1 MKRIFTKA
9 LCLVCAGALALSL
22 AACGGKA
29 DSAASSTASSSAL
42 GSASDYDYQNFNYS
56 DGLDEKGYWEGIR
69 ALDYVTLPEDFASVA
84 IKRSDVEPTSE
95 EVEEQISDLLS
106 QYSSTE
112 HITDRAA
119 ADGDTVDINYVGS
132 VNNVEFTG
140 GSAENYDLTL
150 GSGTF
155 IDGFED
161 QIIGHKPGETF
172 DVSVTFPD
180 GYSDS
185 TDANGNTVTLSGQK
199 AVFTVVLNYI
209 SERVL
214 PELTD
219 SWVASTF
226 GTSNNIYTVEAL
238 RAYYQD
244 QLYTS
249 NLNTAVMDDLLENST
264 FKSIPQQ
271 VMDYQVNQCLNY
283 YSTLAGYYGYDL
295 DGLVQNLLGYENTDA
310 MLAHLE
316 SNLEDYSK
324 EALLYQAVAESL
336 DITPT
341 QEQLDAYSDYKDTYG
356 QNYCTMV
363 ALMGLGANTTDIAI
377 YPRTSTDSAGADL
390 TGQKTYTL
398 HFDALPPTVGNGFWS
413 VTAYGEDNFLIDNPI
428 SRYCVNDR
436 SGLHR
441 NPDGSIDVTLSKD
454 APEDTTNWLPVSDE
468 KFHLFLRIY
477 KPDWTALDSFP
488 PPVISVK

>member
-1 MKRIFTKA
+1 MLGAATRAVALRSNAGEVIPYYYSHCIRTPSPFPPIFRLFALSGPQKSDKGRREYGNFAKNFSFSFLPDIIEVVFRTTGKIPVYQQEGILLKRIFTKA

-84 IKRSDVEPTSE
+84 IKRSDIEPTSE
-95 EVEEQISDLLS
+95 EVEEQISNLLS

-119 ADGDTVDINYVGS
+119 ADGDTVNINYVGS

-172 DVSVTFPD
+172 DVNVTFPD

-185 TDANGNTVTLSGQK
+185 TDASGNAVKLSGQK
-199 AVFTVVLNYI
+199 AVFTVTLNYI
-209 SERVL
+209 SESVL

-249 NLNTAVMDDLLENST
+249 NLNTAVMDYLLENST

-336 DITPT
+336 DIAPT
-341 QEQLDAYSDYKDTYG
+341 QEQIDTYSAYADTYG

-363 ALMGLGANTTDIAI
+363 DLMDAV
-377 YPRTSTDSAGADL
+377 TSTLTSGA
-390 TGQKTYTL
+390 
-398 HFDALPPTVGNGFWS
+398 V
-413 VTAYGEDNFLIDNPI
+413 
-428 SRYCVNDR
+428 
-436 SGLHR
+436 
-441 NPDGSIDVTLSKD
+441 
-454 APEDTTNWLPVSDE
+454 VS
-468 KFHLFLRIY
+468 
-477 KPDWTALDSFP
+477 
-488 PPVISVK
+488 

>member
-1 MKRIFTKA
+1 M
-9 LCLVCAGALALSL
+9 
-22 AACGGKA
+22 
-29 DSAASSTASSSAL
+29 
-42 GSASDYDYQNFNYS
+42 
-56 DGLDEKGYWEGIR
+56 
-69 ALDYVTLPEDFASVA
+69 TLPEDFASVA

-172 DVSVTFPD
+172 DVNVTFPD

-185 TDANGNTVTLSGQK
+185 TDASGNTVKLSGQK
-199 AVFTVVLNYI
+199 AVFTVTLNYI
-209 SERVL
+209 SESIL

-219 SWVASTF
+219 AWVASTL
-226 GTSNNIYTVEAL
+226 GASNNIYTVEAL

-249 NLNTAVMDDLLENST
+249 NLNTAVMDYLLENST

-295 DGLVQNLLGYENTDA
+295 DGLVQNLLGYESTDD

-316 SNLEDYSK
+316 SSLEDYSK

-336 DITPT
+336 DIAPT

-363 ALMGLGANTTDIAI
+363 ALMDAV
-377 YPRTSTDSAGADL
+377 TSTLTSGA
-390 TGQKTYTL
+390 
-398 HFDALPPTVGNGFWS
+398 V
-413 VTAYGEDNFLIDNPI
+413 
-428 SRYCVNDR
+428 
-436 SGLHR
+436 
-441 NPDGSIDVTLSKD
+441 
-454 APEDTTNWLPVSDE
+454 VS
-468 KFHLFLRIY
+468 
-477 KPDWTALDSFP
+477 
-488 PPVISVK
+488 

>member
-1 MKRIFTKA
+1 MKRIISKA
-9 LCLVCAGALALSL
+9 VCLLCAGALALTAVGCS
-22 AACGGKA
+22 K
-29 DSAASSTASSSAL
+29 SAASSSTSASSEASVY
-42 GSASDYDYQNFNYS
+42 GSASDYDYQNFAYS
-56 DGLDEKGYWEGIR
+56 DGLDENGYWSGIR
-69 ALDYVTLPEDFASVA
+69 ALDYVTLPEDYASIPLTKA
-84 IKRSDVEPTSE
+84 DIEPTE
-95 EVEEQISDLLS
+95 EDVQSQIDSLLS
-106 QYSSTE
+106 QNTTTQQ
-112 HITDRAA
+112 ITDRAA
-119 ADGDTVDINYVGS
+119 ADGDTVIIDYVGT
-132 VNNVEFTG
+132 VDGVAFTG
-140 GSAENYDLTL
+140 GTYSGYSLTL
-150 GSGTF
+150 GSGSF
-155 IDGFED
+155 IDGFEV
-161 QIIGHKPGETF
+161 QIVGHKPGETF
-172 DVSVTFPD
+172 DVNVTFPD

-185 TDANGNTVTLSGQK
+185 TDASGNAVKLSGQK
-199 AVFTVVLNYI
+199 AVFTVTLNYI
-209 SERVL
+209 SESGL

-363 ALMGLGANTTDIAI
+363 ALMDAV
-377 YPRTSTDSAGADL
+377 TSTLTSGA
-390 TGQKTYTL
+390 
-398 HFDALPPTVGNGFWS
+398 V
-413 VTAYGEDNFLIDNPI
+413 
-428 SRYCVNDR
+428 
-436 SGLHR
+436 
-441 NPDGSIDVTLSKD
+441 
-454 APEDTTNWLPVSDE
+454 VS
-468 KFHLFLRIY
+468 
-477 KPDWTALDSFP
+477 
-488 PPVISVK
+488 

>member
-95 EVEEQISDLLS
+95 EVEKQISDLLS
-106 QYSSTE
+106 QHSSTE

-119 ADGDTVDINYVGS
+119 AVHHVLSGDDVLRMPADGDTVNINYVGS
-132 VNNVEFTG
+132 VNNVAFTG

-172 DVSVTFPD
+172 DVNVTFPD

-185 TDANGNTVTLSGQK
+185 TDASGNAVKLSGQK
-199 AVFTVVLNYI
+199 AVFTVTLNYI
-209 SERVL
+209 SESVL

-219 SWVASTF
+219 SWVASTL

-295 DGLVQNLLGYENTDA
+295 DGLVRNLLGYESTDA

-316 SNLEDYSK
+316 SNLEDYAK

-336 DITPT
+336 DIAPT

-363 ALMGLGANTTDIAI
+363 ALMDAV
-377 YPRTSTDSAGADL
+377 TSTLTSGA
-390 TGQKTYTL
+390 
-398 HFDALPPTVGNGFWS
+398 V
-413 VTAYGEDNFLIDNPI
+413 
-428 SRYCVNDR
+428 
-436 SGLHR
+436 
-441 NPDGSIDVTLSKD
+441 
-454 APEDTTNWLPVSDE
+454 VS
-468 KFHLFLRIY
+468 
-477 KPDWTALDSFP
+477 
-488 PPVISVK
+488 

>member
-69 ALDYVTLPEDFASVA
+69 ALDYVTLPEDFASVT

-119 ADGDTVDINYVGS
+119 ADGDTVNINYVGS

-172 DVSVTFPD
+172 DVNVTFPD

-185 TDANGNTVTLSGQK
+185 TDASGNAVKLSGQK
-199 AVFTVVLNYI
+199 AVFTVTLNYI
-209 SERVL
+209 SESVL

-219 SWVASTF
+219 AWVADTF
-226 GTSNNIYTVEAL
+226 GTFGTPNNIYTVEAL
-238 RAYYQD
+238 RAYYQN

-249 NLNTAVMDDLLENST
+249 NLNTAVMDYLLENST

-295 DGLVQNLLGYENTDA
+295 DGLVQNLLGYESTDD

-316 SNLEDYSK
+316 SSLEDYSK

-336 DITPT
+336 DIAPT

-363 ALMGLGANTTDIAI
+363 A
-377 YPRTSTDSAGADL
+377 
-390 TGQKTYTL
+390 
-398 HFDALPPTVGNGFWS
+398 
-413 VTAYGEDNFLIDNPI
+413 
-428 SRYCVNDR
+428 
-436 SGLHR
+436 
-441 NPDGSIDVTLSKD
+441 
-454 APEDTTNWLPVSDE
+454 
-468 KFHLFLRIY
+468 
-477 KPDWTALDSFP
+477 
-488 PPVISVK
+488 

>member
-95 EVEEQISDLLS
+95 EVEEQI
-106 QYSSTE
+106 
-112 HITDRAA
+112 
-119 ADGDTVDINYVGS
+119 
-132 VNNVEFTG
+132 
-140 GSAENYDLTL
+140 
-150 GSGTF
+150 
-155 IDGFED
+155 
-161 QIIGHKPGETF
+161 IGHKPGETF
-172 DVSVTFPD
+172 DVNVTFPD

-185 TDANGNTVTLSGQK
+185 TDASGNAVKLSGQK
-199 AVFTVVLNYI
+199 AVFTVTLNYI
-209 SERVL
+209 SESVL

-219 SWVASTF
+219 SWVADTF
-226 GTSNNIYTVEAL
+226 GTPNNIYTVEAL

-249 NLNTAVMDDLLENST
+249 NLNTAVMDHLLENST

-295 DGLVQNLLGYENTDA
+295 DGLVQNLLGYESTDD

-316 SNLEDYSK
+316 SSLEDYSK

-363 ALMGLGANTTDIAI
+363 ALMDAV
-377 YPRTSTDSAGADL
+377 TSTLTSGA
-390 TGQKTYTL
+390 
-398 HFDALPPTVGNGFWS
+398 V
-413 VTAYGEDNFLIDNPI
+413 
-428 SRYCVNDR
+428 
-436 SGLHR
+436 
-441 NPDGSIDVTLSKD
+441 
-454 APEDTTNWLPVSDE
+454 VS
-468 KFHLFLRIY
+468 
-477 KPDWTALDSFP
+477 
-488 PPVISVK
+488 